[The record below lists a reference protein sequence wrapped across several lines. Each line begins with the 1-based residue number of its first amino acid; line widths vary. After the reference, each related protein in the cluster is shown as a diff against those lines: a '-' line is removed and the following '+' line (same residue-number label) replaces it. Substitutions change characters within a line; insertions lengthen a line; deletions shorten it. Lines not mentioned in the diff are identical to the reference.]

1 MDFNITAGE
10 EALVINIAAKLR
22 AGHSP
27 TADDLAEELGDEAP
41 PRVQGLLQKG
51 WLIVDSEGSLALSR
65 LAQAAI
71 SSRRDVGG
79 AEA

>member
-1 MDFNITAGE
+1 MDFNITAEE
-10 EALVINIAAKLR
+10 EALVIRVAAKLR

-27 TADDLAEELGDEAP
+27 TDDDLADELGDEVRP
-41 PRVQGLLQKG
+41 VLQSLLTKG
-51 WLIVDSEGSLALSR
+51 WLVVDAERALTLSTV
-65 LAQAAI
+65 AQAAI